1 MRSGPGSTPGRRKSN
16 ARLWPRSSGSEC
28 RSRRGAASVGAH
40 QEIREMIVRDLH
52 FTGSRSEL
60 TDSYG
65 LLDNAVIDSMGIFKL
80 VGLLEE
86 RYVIEIDEE
95 DMVAENF
102 ET

>member
-1 MRSGPGSTPGRRKSN
+1 M
-16 ARLWPRSSGSEC
+16 
-28 RSRRGAASVGAH
+28 GAH

-86 RYVIEIDEE
+86 RSAGSIAADELHE
-95 DMVAENF
+95 RVVERQEPVVAGQIGRAHV
-102 ET
+102 